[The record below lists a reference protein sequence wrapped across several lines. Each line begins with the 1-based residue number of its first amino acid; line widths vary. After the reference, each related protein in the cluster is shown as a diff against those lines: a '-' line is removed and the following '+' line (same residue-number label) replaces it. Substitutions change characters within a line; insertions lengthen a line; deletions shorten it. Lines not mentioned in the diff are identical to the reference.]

1 MNMESKMVIIK
12 AMGHILWAGIL
23 RTPKP
28 IIRIIIGIR
37 ARKNIRYVF
46 NSFTPHNNFYT
57 IKKFWDDQFSFIKYS
72 ILF

>member
-1 MNMESKMVIIK
+1 MVIIK

-23 RTPKP
+23 RTPNP

-46 NSFTPHNNFYT
+46 NSFTPHNKLLYHKKNLVWPIFFYK
-57 IKKFWDDQFSFIKYS
+57 I
-72 ILF
+72 

>member
-1 MNMESKMVIIK
+1 MVIIK

-28 IIRIIIGIR
+28 IIRFIIGIR

-46 NSFTPHNNFYT
+46 NSFTPHNKLLYYNFGIT
-57 IKKFWDDQFSFIKYS
+57 NFA
-72 ILF
+72 L

>member
-1 MNMESKMVIIK
+1 MVIIK

-37 ARKNIRYVF
+37 ARKKHKIR
-46 NSFTPHNNFYT
+46 
-57 IKKFWDDQFSFIKYS
+57 IQFFHPS
-72 ILF
+72 

>member
-23 RTPKP
+23 RTPNP

-57 IKKFWDDQFSFIKYS
+57 IKNFGMTNF
-72 ILF
+72 LL

>member
-1 MNMESKMVIIK
+1 MNMESKIVIIK

-46 NSFTPHNNFYT
+46 NSFTPHNNF
-57 IKKFWDDQFSFIKYS
+57 IP
-72 ILF
+72 

>member
-46 NSFTPHNNFYT
+46 NSFTPHNKLLYHKKILVWPIFFYK
-57 IKKFWDDQFSFIKYS
+57 I
-72 ILF
+72 